1 MQDNSITLT
10 FPKSLKPHFIILG
23 LLVFHCNAVGKV
35 NASEQEKSARLFS
48 LKIRNVLSSKCFAC
62 HGENKNKIKGE
73 LDLTSHEGL
82 LRGGESGTP
91 AIRSGKP
98 MHSPLYLAIT
108 REHDDDW
115 SVMPPKENDK
125 LSEKQIEEIKIWIE
139 TGAYWPNQGTQEKY
153 IAEDRKK
160 LITEDGSI
168 VKTSGGLSDDWT
180 YRRYKK
186 NDIWALQQVQKPEVP
201 KTEDSPIDFFIK
213 RKIIGAGFS
222 WAPEANFRVLVK
234 RAYYDL
240 TGLPPSPFEIYQ
252 FRKAWDKDK
261 SKAWNELIDKLLDS
275 PHYGEH
281 WGQHWLDV
289 TRYSD
294 TGGYS
299 NDYERSNAWRYRDYV
314 VRSFNNDKP
323 YNKFIIEQIAGDEL
337 WQRQATE
344 NRNPELLIAT
354 SFLRMGP
361 WDPAMVK
368 VPEARQIF
376 LDDVV
381 NSVGQTF
388 LSITMRCVKCH
399 DHKFDPIPTRD
410 YYRMYSVF
418 AGTQMA
424 ERHAPFMEEE
434 NLARFSQ
441 GKKHVQRMLDFA
453 QSKTEKLT
461 KKREAAARN
470 WFLNA
475 GTDYVPYDARK
486 KLNDD
491 QKPPR
496 HVGLDHIDQGR
507 LKVRE
512 QDSWV
517 WGRRLE
523 RYEPMV
529 QSVYN
534 GEDPKSLN
542 ARKLRIK
549 KTDKNWKPDSRIYMG
564 GSLQAPGEKVR
575 PGVLSAT
582 GVPASNLND
591 DPYLIENSLDGRRLA
606 FAKWI
611 ANPKNPLTARSI
623 VNRVWQHHFGKA
635 IAGNPNNFGAKGLK
649 PTHPD
654 LLDWLAKD
662 FVQHGWKFKRLHKMI
677 MLSKTYM
684 QSSSHP
690 NFKELQ
696 TKDPENSLFTY
707 HLPRRLR
714 AEEIRDSLLKITGE
728 LNPLIGGLPI
738 MPEINME
745 VALEPRMI
753 QFSIAPAHQPSK
765 TPKERNRRTLYAYR
779 VRGQADPFLEIFNQ
793 PNPNDSC
800 EERVSQSVTPQ
811 AFSLMNSDAMSDRS
825 IALAVRIEKEMKT
838 IPLQVKRAVQ
848 LTFGRV
854 PEKKERER
862 LEKYVL
868 KMRGYH
874 KKHEPN
880 KITYPIKITRSL
892 VEELSGKPFDY
903 EEILPNYENY
913 TPDKKPSDVGANT
926 RALADL
932 CLLLFNTNEFI
943 YIY

>member
-1 MQDNSITLT
+1 MKL
-10 FPKSLKPHFIILG
+10 HFVILG
-23 LLVFHCNAVGKV
+23 LLAFYCTAIEKVG
-35 NASEQEKSARLFS
+35 ASEQEKSERLFS
-48 LKIRNVLSSKCFAC
+48 LKVHNILSSKCFAC
-62 HGENKNKIKGE
+62 HGEDGGEIKGE
-73 LDLTSHEGL
+73 LNLTSREGL
-82 LRGGESGTP
+82 MKGGESGTP
-91 AIRSGKP
+91 SIQSYNP
-98 MHSPLYLAIT
+98 SLSPLYLAIT
-108 REHDDDW
+108 REHEDDW
-115 SVMPPKENDK
+115 PVMPPKENDK
-125 LSEKQIEEIKIWIE
+125 LSKEQIEDIKVWIK
-139 TGAYWPNQGTQEKY
+139 TGAHWPDKATQEKY
-153 IAEDRKK
+153 IARDRKK
-160 LITEDGSI
+160 IITEDGVL
-168 VKTSGGLSDDWT
+168 VKTSGGISEDWT
-180 YRRYKK
+180 YRRYQK
-186 NDIWALQQVQKPEVP
+186 NDIWAFQQIKKQSIPE
-201 KTEDSPIDFFIK
+201 TEDDPIDFFIK
-213 RKIIGAGFS
+213 RRLKSNDFS
-222 WAPEANFRVLVK
+222 SAPEANFRVLVK

-240 TGLPPSPFEIYQ
+240 TGLPPSPYEIYQ
-252 FRKAWDKDK
+252 FRIKWEKDKLKAWED
-261 SKAWNELIDKLLDS
+261 LIDKLLAS

-314 VRSFNNDKP
+314 VRSFNNDKA
-323 YNKFIIEQIAGDEL
+323 YNEFIVEQIAGDEL
-337 WQRQATE
+337 WQQQSKE

-376 LDDVV
+376 LDDVI

-388 LSITMRCVKCH
+388 LSVTMRCFKCH
-399 DHKFDPIPTRD
+399 DHKFDPLPTRD
-410 YYRMYSVF
+410 YYRIYSVF

-424 ERHAPFMEEE
+424 ERDAPFMRKE
-434 NLARFSQ
+434 NLARFAQ
-441 GKKHVQRMLDFA
+441 EKKHVQKMLDYA
-453 QSKTEKLT
+453 KQKTKELTEK
-461 KKREAAARN
+461 REKAARN
-470 WFLNA
+470 WFVKA
-475 GTDYVPYDARK
+475 GTDYVPHDKRK
-486 KLNDD
+486 KLPDNK
-491 QKPPR
+491 KPPR
-496 HVGLDHIDQGR
+496 HVGLNYIDQGR

-512 QDSWV
+512 QNSWI

-523 RYEPMV
+523 RYEPLA

-534 GEDPKSLN
+534 GQDSSFLN

-549 KTDKNWKPDSRIYMG
+549 KTNKDWTPDSRIYMG

-582 GVPASNLND
+582 GVPVSDASD
-591 DPYLIENSLDGRRLA
+591 DPYLIKNDLHGRRLA

-611 ANPKNPLTARSI
+611 AHPKNPLTARSI
-623 VNRVWQHHFGKA
+623 VNRIWQHHFGKA
-635 IAGNPNNFGAKGLK
+635 IAGNSNNFGAKGNK

-654 LLDWLAKD
+654 LLDWLASD
-662 FVQHGWKFKRLHKMI
+662 FVEHGWRFKRLHKMI
-677 MLSKTYM
+677 MLSETYM

-690 NFKELQ
+690 LFKELQ
-696 TKDPENSLFTY
+696 TKDPGNDLFAY
-707 HLPRRLR
+707 HLPRRLT
-714 AEEIRDSLLKITGE
+714 AEQLRDSLLKITGE
-728 LNPLIGGLPI
+728 LNTIVGGLPI

-753 QFSIAPAHQPSK
+753 QSSIAPAHQPSR

-811 AFSLMNSDAMSDRS
+811 VFSLLNSDTMSDRS
-825 IALAVRIEKEMKT
+825 IALALRIEKEMDKV
-838 IPLQVKRAVQ
+838 PLQVKRAVQ
-848 LTFGRV
+848 LTFGRI
-854 PEKKERER
+854 PQKQERER

-868 KMRGYH
+868 KMREYH
-874 KKHEPN
+874 KKHQPN
-880 KITYPIKITRSL
+880 KITYPTKITRSL
-892 VEELSGKPFDY
+892 VEEFSGKPFEY
-903 EEILPNYENY
+903 EEKMPNYESY
-913 TPDKKPSDVGANT
+913 TPDKKPSNVGADT

>member
-1 MQDNSITLT
+1 
-10 FPKSLKPHFIILG
+10 LKLHFIISG
-23 LLVFHCNAVGKV
+23 LLVFHCTAIGKV
-35 NASEQEKSARLFS
+35 AASEQEKSGRLFS
-48 LKIRNVLSSKCFAC
+48 LKIRNILSSKCFAC
-62 HGENKNKIKGE
+62 HGEDGEKIKGE

-82 LRGGESGTP
+82 MRGGESG
-91 AIRSGKP
+91 ASSIQSGNP
-98 MHSPLYLAIT
+98 MLSPLYLAST
-108 REHDDDW
+108 RDHEDDW
-115 SVMPPKENDK
+115 PAMPPKENDK
-125 LSEKQIEEIKIWIE
+125 LSKEQIEDIKTWIK
-139 TGAYWPNQGTQEKY
+139 TGAHWPDKTTQEKY
-153 IAEDRKK
+153 IAKDRKE
-160 LITEDGSI
+160 LITEDGI
-168 VKTSGGLSDDWT
+168 LVKTSGGLSEDWT
-180 YRRYKK
+180 YRRYQE
-186 NDIWALQQVQKPEVP
+186 NDIWAFQEIQKEPIP
-201 KTEDSPIDFFIK
+201 KTEKNPIDFFIK
-213 RKIIGAGFS
+213 RKLKKNDFPP
-222 WAPEANFRVLVK
+222 APEANFRVLVK
-234 RAYYDL
+234 RAYYNL
-240 TGLPPSPFEIYQ
+240 TGLPPSPYEIYQ
-252 FRKAWDKDK
+252 FRIKWGKDK
-261 SKAWNELIDKLLDS
+261 LNAWEDLIDKLLES

-314 VRSFNNDKP
+314 VRSFNNDKA
-323 YNKFIIEQIAGDEL
+323 YNEFIVEQIAGDEL
-337 WQRQATE
+337 WQLQSKDH
-344 NRNPELLIAT
+344 RNSELLIAT

-376 LDDVV
+376 IDDVV

-388 LSITMRCVKCH
+388 LSLTMRCVKCH
-399 DHKFDPIPTRD
+399 DHKFDPVPTRD

-424 ERHAPFMEEE
+424 ERNAPFMEEE

-441 GKKHVQRMLDFA
+441 EKKLVQTMLDYA
-453 QSKTEKLT
+453 KQKTKDLVE
-461 KKREAAARN
+461 KREQAARN
-470 WFLNA
+470 WFVKA
-475 GTDYVPYDARK
+475 GTDYVPHNERK
-486 KLNDD
+486 KLPDNK
-491 QKPPR
+491 KPPR
-496 HVGLDHIDQGR
+496 HVGLNHIDQGR

-512 QDSWV
+512 QDSWI

-523 RYEPMV
+523 RYEPLA

-534 GEDPKSLN
+534 GQDPVSLN

-549 KTDKNWKPDSRIYMG
+549 KTNGNWIPDSKIYMG
-564 GSLQAPGEKVR
+564 GSLQAPGEKVS

-582 GVPASNLND
+582 SVSVSDDND
-591 DPYLIENSLDGRRLA
+591 TPYLVKNDLQGRRLA

-623 VNRVWQHHFGKA
+623 VNRIWQHHFGKA
-635 IAGNPNNFGAKGLK
+635 IAGNPNNLGAKGQK
-649 PTHPD
+649 PTHPE

-662 FVQHGWKFKRLHKMI
+662 FVENGWKFKRLHKMI

-690 NFKELQ
+690 LFKELQ
-696 TKDPENSLFTY
+696 TKDPENNLFAY
-707 HLPRRLR
+707 HLPHRLT
-714 AEEIRDSLLKITGE
+714 AEQIRDSLLKITGE
-728 LNPLIGGLPI
+728 LNPLVGGIPI

-793 PNPNDSC
+793 PNSNDSC
-800 EERVSQSVTPQ
+800 EERVSQSVIPQ
-811 AFSLMNSDAMSDRS
+811 AFSLMNSDTMSDRS
-825 IALAVRIEKEMKT
+825 IALALRIEKEMET
-838 IPLQVKRAVQ
+838 VPLQVKRAVQ

-854 PEKKERER
+854 PEKKEQER
-862 LEKYVL
+862 LEKYVM
-868 KMRGYH
+868 KMRKYH
-874 KKHEPN
+874 KNHQPD
-880 KITYPIKITRSL
+880 KITYPTKITRSL
-892 VEELSGKPFDY
+892 VEELSGKPFKY
-903 EEILPNYENY
+903 EEILPNFERY
-913 TPDKKPSDVGANT
+913 TSDKKPSDVSADT
-926 RALADL
+926 RTLADL